1 MVADVA
7 KKPFQRQLPEERRL
21 KLKLESACVKKI
33 RFRDYRL
40 LSRVNMADPPS
51 TLYLDVRRPE
61 EVAAPPALPGHLR
74 SMNIPCT
81 AADASALRSAE
92 LPDDKAAPILVFCK
106 AGSRAAKALEVLIE
120 LGYSNVVNGGGITD
134 VLRQLGDAK

>member
-1 MVADVA
+1 MLP
-7 KKPFQRQLPEERRL
+7 KKTFQRQLPEVRKRE
-21 KLKLESACVKKI
+21 VKKI

>member
-1 MVADVA
+1 
-7 KKPFQRQLPEERRL
+7 
-21 KLKLESACVKKI
+21 
-33 RFRDYRL
+33 
-40 LSRVNMADPPS
+40 MADPLS